1 MRVAGPVRMIAAM
14 RVIAVV
20 RMAFVRMNAFPRM
33 NVFVFSAARR
43 GMFGVM
49 SYFGATAAR
58 TIGTARLVAVTLC
71 MRMIV

>member
-1 MRVAGPVRMIAAM
+1 MLATGTMRMATVV
-14 RVIAVV
+14 RVIGVV
-20 RMAFVRMNAFPRM
+20 RMTLMRM

-49 SYFGATAAR
+49 SYFGATSAR